1 MIEPAQTQRL
11 TIEPAEVRFWKAELE
26 ASEEFQKKEF
36 LERQGYEKLIRLYES
51 EHHGEGSNPLEI
63 TQMDEIYP
71 GFSAIIASSIYQ
83 LPSVSVKALHPDSDE
98 VIQLP
103 FSAQVAMLQYQQN
116 YQNFDVTYKD
126 LMKAALEYAIRKHG
140 LKLESQLALFD
151 LLSAGFCIIETNHMT
166 QTESFVG
173 QDSAGQGFMDKAKEA
188 LDTAVSFIGGKT
200 ESQVEE
206 DVASKV
212 DDKGRDYTFDST
224 YIERWN
230 PTDILF
236 DYRAKIYK
244 RSRYVAKRVN
254 MTVAEFNS
262 AFPQFKGKVSQDAM
276 KPLTYSKHQDSQ
288 NTKSITCYEV
298 QIKKKTG
305 VCVLK
310 VAKGLQ
316 EELDYYELP
325 FTTNGFTLKYGS
337 IDKYGKLYPVSKL
350 YRASKPQ
357 HELNHH
363 LTIQTEHADRSLK
376 KMAVFVDGL
385 TQSGKQAIK
394 SSDVYA
400 VVEKSVPGPVFEAAP
415 VGGTTPENEAIQMK
429 MSESINKQIG
439 ANELSKSGQSDSKFA
454 TQDQLKQQS
463 FEDNASSVR
472 DALGD
477 VLKEVVGT
485 LKDIIVQMWDGEDYF
500 QVTGKQ
506 GADFWYRPEM
516 GKLSDILIGDYDVDV
531 DIISAEKPNPMK
543 ERSEAIEMWKLL
555 VSPETQGFLMTK
567 GKTLSIQA
575 LENVL
580 KKYNV
585 NPETLFEELPQIPA
599 LPPQSATDPN
609 APMSANEPAGAAP
622 TGVPNA
628 PLPL

>member
-11 TIEPAEVRFWKAELE
+11 KIEPAEVRFWKNELE
-26 ASEEFQKKEF
+26 ASEDFQKKEF

-51 EHHGEGSNPLEI
+51 EHHSEGSNPLEI
-63 TQMDEIYP
+63 TQQDEIYP
-71 GFSAIIASSIYQ
+71 GVSAIISGSLYQ
-83 LPSVSVKALHPDSDE
+83 LPTINAKALHPDSDE

-103 FSAQVAMLQYQQN
+103 FSAQVAMLQYAQQ
-116 YQNFDVTYKD
+116 YQNFDATYTD
-126 LMKAALEYAIRKHG
+126 LMKAALEYAIKKHG
-140 LKLESQLALFD
+140 LKLEAQMALFD

-166 QTESFVG
+166 QTETFQG
-173 QDSAGQGFMDKAKEA
+173 ADSSQGQGFMDKAKEV
-188 LDTAVSFIGGKT
+188 LDSAMEFVGVKT
-200 ESQVEE
+200 ESEVEE

-230 PTDILF
+230 PLDILF
-236 DYRAKIYK
+236 DYRAKVYK
-244 RSRYVAKRVN
+244 RSRYVAKKVQ
-254 MTVAEFNS
+254 MTVAEFNAS
-262 AFPQFKGKVSQDAM
+262 FPEFKGKVSQDSM
-276 KPLTYSKHQDSQ
+276 KPLVFSKHQDSQ
-288 NTKSITCYEV
+288 NSKSITCYEL

-305 VCVLK
+305 TCILK
-310 VAKGLQ
+310 LAKGLQ

-376 KMAVFVDGL
+376 KVAVFVGGL
-385 TQSGKQAIK
+385 NQSGKQAVK

-400 VVEKSVPGPVFEAAP
+400 IVEKEVPGPVFEPMP
-415 VGGTTPENEAIQMK
+415 VGGTSPENEAIQMK
-429 MSESINKQIG
+429 MAESINKQIG

-463 FEDNASSVR
+463 FEDNTSSVK

-477 VLKEVVGT
+477 VLKEVVNS
-485 LKDIIVQMWDGEDYF
+485 LKDIIVQMWDGEDFF
-500 QVTGKQ
+500 QITGKQ
-506 GADFWYRPEM
+506 GMQFWYRPEM
-516 GKLSDILIGDYDVDV
+516 GKLSDILIGDYDIDV
-531 DIISAEKPNPMK
+531 DIVSAEKPNPMK
-543 ERSEAIEMWKLL
+543 ERSEALELWQLL
-555 VSPETQGFLMTK
+555 TAPQTQGFLMSK
-567 GKTLSIQA
+567 GKTLSLQA

-580 KKYNV
+580 KKYSV
-585 NPETLFEELPQIPA
+585 NPATVYEDAQPMA
-599 LPPQSATDPN
+599 LPPQMPSDPN
-609 APMSANEPAGAAP
+609 ASMSGNEVPGVAP
-622 TGVPNA
+622 QPGVPSG
-628 PLPL
+628 L